1 MTTNQFQQLQQSIDK
16 VSQQV
21 ESLQESV
28 NDRFDK
34 VDSRMRAMELD
45 IRIIKMA
52 LAPDLSEVALKNA
65 MAGFTGQASVTP

>member
-52 LAPDLSEVALKNA
+52 LAPDLSDVALKNVL
-65 MAGFTGQASVTP
+65 AGLTGQASATP